1 MERSFGIGVSI
12 KKMCEPVKFSLSFS
26 SLFLEEKTKGNALIF
41 SIAVSFPFF
50 SFIFSMSSKRKVSQ
64 VTEWELLFFSLFI
77 CKQKS
82 CNTHKTQI
90 GASDLQKERK
100 NKCTKE

>member
-64 VTEWELLFFSLFI
+64 VVD
-77 CKQKS
+77 
-82 CNTHKTQI
+82 
-90 GASDLQKERK
+90 ASRP
-100 NKCTKE
+100 